1 MEITSIRWK
10 SVGRWICIF
19 YIQLRLQ
26 KLNVQTVYKF
36 EGTEYRL
43 SDLRPTFWSRDKLAI
58 FFEFF
63 IFFFFSFETC
73 VPFDWWNVRFKNIWE
88 GFLEYDKLFVI
99 YFFLFFSI
107 YYSRED
113 KKILVAKIEFFNFKK
128 SGELV
133 SETFNVIFIVNYI
146 PTKLCR

>member
-1 MEITSIRWK
+1 MKKKFNEIGIAGNTKKKKKKIVASFIHTHSFSFSLVYFLTIMEITSIRWK

-63 IFFFFSFETC
+63 IFFFFRSKRTFHSIDETFGLGRISRIRQTIC
-73 VPFDWWNVRFKNIWE
+73 N
-88 GFLEYDKLFVI
+88 
-99 YFFLFFSI
+99 LFF
-107 YYSRED
+107 
-113 KKILVAKIEFFNFKK
+113 FF
-128 SGELV
+128 
-133 SETFNVIFIVNYI
+133 
-146 PTKLCR
+146 